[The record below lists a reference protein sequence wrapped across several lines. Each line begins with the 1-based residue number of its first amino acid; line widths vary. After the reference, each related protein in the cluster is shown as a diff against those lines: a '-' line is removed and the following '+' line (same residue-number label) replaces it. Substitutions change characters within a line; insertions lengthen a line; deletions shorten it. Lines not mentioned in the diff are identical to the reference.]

1 MSLGIRARGIF
12 SLAMRETG
20 GLTSRLAVRSPVSKP
35 QECNMAAVSDTPF
48 VHHHDDALTST
59 AQLISPD
66 AQHAERDA
74 VVAAAEL
81 RHAFCTHLRE
91 ARERRGIALRT
102 ISEHTKVSAGLL
114 ADFERGEL
122 SRWPAGIYRR
132 AFFREYAAMVGMP
145 GESTV
150 SEFVRL
156 FPDDCEQL
164 TSELVVPGPLRLTL
178 ARSFWPPLS
187 PIHARAAVIDVAAIA
202 VDALVMTQLTPINFW
217 ISLGVIAVAYQTV
230 GTFLCGCS
238 LGTWW
243 LRTRM
248 KRHLAKAPLALVI
261 LLATAASAA
270 AQNTTFKPEVGQAG
284 KDVVW
289 VPSPEV
295 TVQKMLDIAKVTPQ
309 DFVMDLGSGDGRNVI
324 GAAKRGAN
332 ALGVEYNP
340 DMVELS
346 KRLAKE
352 AGVSDKAQFVQGDM
366 FVADISKANVMAL
379 FLLPSN
385 LLRLREKFLDLR
397 PGSRIVSNTFSIQD
411 WTADETVMVDNCEQW
426 CTVMLYIV
434 PAKVG
439 GTWRVGSDVLELKQ
453 EYQMV
458 SGTLTS
464 GGQST
469 PVSGS
474 LKGAELTL
482 KAGTRAI
489 TANVQGNQ
497 INGTVTDGSA
507 KSEWRAT
514 R

>member
-1 MSLGIRARGIF
+1 
-12 SLAMRETG
+12 
-20 GLTSRLAVRSPVSKP
+20 
-35 QECNMAAVSDTPF
+35 MAAVSETAF

-59 AQLISPD
+59 ARVIPADEQR
-66 AQHAERDA
+66 AEQEA
-74 VVAAAEL
+74 LATEL
-81 RHAFCTHLRE
+81 RHAFCAQLRE
-91 ARERRGIALRT
+91 SRVRRGISLQT
-102 ISEHTKVSAGLL
+102 ISERTKVSESLFTDL
-114 ADFERGEL
+114 ERCDL
-122 SRWPAGIYRR
+122 SRWPTGIYRR
-132 AFFREYAAMVGMP
+132 SFFREYAAFIGMP

-156 FPDDCEQL
+156 FPENLEEPASDIL
-164 TSELVVPGPLRLTL
+164 VPGPLRLTL
-178 ARSFWPPLS
+178 ARPFWRQLS
-187 PIHARAAVIDVAAIA
+187 PFHALAAVIDIA
-202 VDALVMTQLTPINFW
+202 MVVIGAVVIAQLAHLNLW
-217 ISLGVIAVAYQTV
+217 IALGVMAVAYQTV
-230 GTFLCGCS
+230 GTSLRGCS

-243 LRTRM
+243 LRTR
-248 KRHLAKAPLALVI
+248 RRRQRSKAPLVF
-261 LLATAASAA
+261 LLLLTAAAGA
-270 AQNTTFKPEVGQAG
+270 NAQQSTFKPEVGQAG

-309 DFVMDLGSGDGRNVI
+309 DFVIDLGSGDGRNVI

-352 AGVSDKAQFVQGDM
+352 AGVAEKAQFVQGDM

-411 WTADETVMVDNCEQW
+411 WTADETVTVDNCEQW

-434 PAKVG
+434 PAKVA
-439 GTWRVGSDVLELKQ
+439 GTWRVGADTLELKQ
-453 EYQMV
+453 EYQML

-464 GGQST
+464 GGQT
-469 PVSGS
+469 TQVSGS
-474 LKGAELTL
+474 LKGADVSL
-482 KAGTRAI
+482 KVGSRTVTGR
-489 TANVQGNQ
+489 VQGNQ
-497 INGTVTDGSA
+497 IDGTATDGSA
-507 KSEWRAT
+507 KTAWRAT

>member
-1 MSLGIRARGIF
+1 
-12 SLAMRETG
+12 
-20 GLTSRLAVRSPVSKP
+20 
-35 QECNMAAVSDTPF
+35 MAAVSETAL
-48 VHHHDDALTST
+48 VHHHDDPSTST
-59 AQLISPD
+59 VRVSSTDVQL
-66 AQHAERDA
+66 AERE
-74 VVAAAEL
+74 AAAAKL
-81 RHAFCTHLRE
+81 RHAFCVQLRE
-91 ARERRGIALRT
+91 SRERRGISLQT
-102 ISEHTKVSAGLL
+102 ISKQTKVSEGLF
-114 ADFERGEL
+114 ADLERCDL
-122 SRWPAGIYRR
+122 SRWPVGLYRR
-132 AFFREYAAMVGMP
+132 AFFREYAAKVGMP
-145 GESTV
+145 TESMV
-150 SEFVRL
+150 CEFVRL
-156 FPDDCEQL
+156 FPDDLEQP
-164 TSELVVPGPLRLTL
+164 TSELSVPGPLRLTL
-178 ARSFWPPLS
+178 ARQFWRDLS
-187 PIHARAAVIDVAAIA
+187 PINALAAVLDLVTIAIG
-202 VDALVMTQLTPINFW
+202 ALVIAQLAHVNLWF
-217 ISLGVIAVAYQTV
+217 SLGVIAVVYQTV
-230 GTFLCGCS
+230 GTFLLGCS

-243 LRTRM
+243 LRTR
-248 KRHLAKAPLALVI
+248 RRWLRFRAPLALLL
-261 LLATAASAA
+261 LLATATSAG

-295 TVQKMLDIAKVTPQ
+295 TVQRMLDLAKVTPQ
-309 DFVMDLGSGDGRNVI
+309 DFVIDLGSGDGRNVI

-340 DMVELS
+340 DMVDLS

-352 AGVSDKAQFVQGDM
+352 AGVADKAQFVQGDM

-411 WTADETVMVDNCEQW
+411 WTADETVTVENCEQW

-474 LKGAELTL
+474 LKGADLTL
-482 KAGTRAI
+482 KVGTRAI
-489 TANVQGNQ
+489 TASVQGNQ
-497 INGTVTDGSA
+497 INGTATEGSA
-507 KSEWRAT
+507 KSSWHAT